1 MKAVVCG
8 AGIAGL
14 SLAHELATRGDEV
27 VLLERSPRPREQGY
41 MMDFFGPGYD
51 AAEQMGVLPAILDVS
66 YDIDEASFVDSHGR
80 SRARLPYERF
90 RRAVG
95 GRLCSLMR
103 PDLEQVLRE
112 ALPSS
117 VDLRFGAEVTAC
129 TDRGPDVE
137 VCTAD
142 GAVLAADVL
151 IGADGIH
158 SGVRRLAFGD
168 DSNALRYLGFH
179 TAAFV
184 FDDARIR
191 EACAGRFALTDTIG
205 RQMGF
210 YALRDGRVAAFGVH
224 RTPDPGLPDDTRTA
238 VREAYRSL
246 EWVVPEALAQCPPSE
261 EIYYDQVA
269 QVVMPAWSAGRIA
282 LVGDACHAVSLLAG
296 QGASLAV
303 AGARALAAQL
313 HSGAP
318 MVQALAA
325 YERQWRP
332 VAEDRQASGRATAR
346 WFLPRTHAELWVR
359 RAALR
364 MAGLPL
370 VNRALGAFLSG
381 S

>member
-27 VLLERSPRPREQGY
+27 VLLERSPGPREQGY

-66 YDIDEASFVDSHGR
+66 YDIGEASLVDSQGG
-80 SRARLPYERF
+80 SRARLPYDRF

-117 VDLRFGAEVTAC
+117 VEVRFGAEVTDC
-129 TDRGPDVE
+129 VDRGPDVE
-137 VCTAD
+137 VRTSD
-142 GAVLAADVL
+142 GAVLSADVL
-151 IGADGIH
+151 VGADGIH
-158 SGVRRLAFGD
+158 SRVRRFTFGA
-168 DSNALRYLGFH
+168 DSDALRYLGFH

-191 EACAGRFALTDTIG
+191 AACAGRFALTDTIG

-269 QVVMPAWSAGRIA
+269 QVVMSAWSAGRIA

-303 AGARALAAQL
+303 AGARVLAAQL
-313 HSGAP
+313 HSGVPIAP
-318 MVQALAA
+318 ALAA

-332 VAEDRQASGRATAR
+332 VAEDRQASGRAAAR

-359 RAALR
+359 RAALKV
-364 MAGLPL
+364 AALPV

-381 S
+381 R

>member
-27 VLLERSPRPREQGY
+27 VLLERSPGPREQGY

-51 AAEQMGVLPAILDVS
+51 AAEQMGMLPAILDVS
-66 YDIDEASFVDSHGR
+66 YDIGEASLVDSQGG
-80 SRARLPYERF
+80 SRARLPYDRF

-117 VDLRFGAEVTAC
+117 VEVRFGAEVTDC
-129 TDRGPDVE
+129 VDRGPDVE
-137 VCTAD
+137 VRTSD
-142 GAVLAADVL
+142 GAVLSADVL
-151 IGADGIH
+151 VGADGIH
-158 SGVRRLAFGD
+158 SRVRRFTFGA
-168 DSNALRYLGFH
+168 DSDALRYLGFH

-191 EACAGRFALTDTIG
+191 AACAGRFALTDTIG

-224 RTPDPGLPDDTRTA
+224 RTPDPGLPDDARTA

-282 LVGDACHAVSLLAG
+282 LIGDACHAVSLLAG

-303 AGARALAAQL
+303 AGARVLAAQL
-313 HSGAP
+313 HSGVPIA
-318 MVQALAA
+318 QALAA

-359 RAALR
+359 RAALKV
-364 MAGLPL
+364 AALPV

-381 S
+381 R

>member
-1 MKAVVCG
+1 
-8 AGIAGL
+8 
-14 SLAHELATRGDEV
+14 
-27 VLLERSPRPREQGY
+27 VL
-41 MMDFFGPGYD
+41 
-51 AAEQMGVLPAILDVS
+51 V
-66 YDIDEASFVDSHGR
+66 
-80 SRARLPYERF
+80 
-90 RRAVG
+90 
-95 GRLCSLMR
+95 
-103 PDLEQVLRE
+103 
-112 ALPSS
+112 
-117 VDLRFGAEVTAC
+117 
-129 TDRGPDVE
+129 
-137 VCTAD
+137 
-142 GAVLAADVL
+142 
-151 IGADGIH
+151 GADGIH
-158 SGVRRLAFGD
+158 SRVRRFTFGA
-168 DSNALRYLGFH
+168 DSDALRYLGFH

-191 EACAGRFALTDTIG
+191 AACAGRFALTDTIG

-303 AGARALAAQL
+303 AGARVLAAQL
-313 HSGAP
+313 HSGVPIAP
-318 MVQALAA
+318 ALAA

-332 VAEDRQASGRATAR
+332 VAEDRQASGRAAAR

-359 RAALR
+359 RAALKV
-364 MAGLPL
+364 AALPV

-381 S
+381 R

>member
-27 VLLERSPRPREQGY
+27 VLLERSPGPREQGY

-51 AAEQMGVLPAILDVS
+51 AAEQMGMLPAILDVS
-66 YDIDEASFVDSHGR
+66 YDIGEASFVDSQGR
-80 SRARLPYERF
+80 SRARLPYDRF

-117 VDLRFGAEVTAC
+117 VEVRFGAEVTDC
-129 TDRGPDVE
+129 VDRGPDVE
-137 VCTAD
+137 VRTSD
-142 GAVLAADVL
+142 GAVLSADVL
-151 IGADGIH
+151 VGADGIH
-158 SGVRRLAFGD
+158 SRVRRFTFGA
-168 DSNALRYLGFH
+168 DSDALRYLGFH

-191 EACAGRFALTDTIG
+191 AACAGRFALTDTIG

-224 RTPDPGLPDDTRTA
+224 RTPDPGLPDDARTA

-269 QVVMPAWSAGRIA
+269 QVVMSAWSAGRIA

-303 AGARALAAQL
+303 AGARVLAAQL
-313 HSGAP
+313 HSGVPIAP
-318 MVQALAA
+318 ALAA

-332 VAEDRQASGRATAR
+332 VAEDRQASGRAAAR

-359 RAALR
+359 RAALKV
-364 MAGLPL
+364 AALPV

-381 S
+381 R

>member
-27 VLLERSPRPREQGY
+27 VLLERSPGPREQGY

-51 AAEQMGVLPAILDVS
+51 AAEQMGMLPAILDVS
-66 YDIDEASFVDSHGR
+66 YDIGEASFVDSQGR
-80 SRARLPYERF
+80 SRARLPYDRF

-117 VDLRFGAEVTAC
+117 VEVRFGAEVTDC
-129 TDRGPDVE
+129 VDRGPDVE
-137 VCTAD
+137 VRTSD
-142 GAVLAADVL
+142 GAVLSADVL
-151 IGADGIH
+151 VGADGIH
-158 SGVRRLAFGD
+158 SRVRRFTFGA
-168 DSNALRYLGFH
+168 DSDALRYLGFH

-191 EACAGRFALTDTIG
+191 AACAGRFALTDTIG

-224 RTPDPGLPDDTRTA
+224 RTPDPGLPDDARTA

-282 LVGDACHAVSLLAG
+282 LIGDACHAVSLLAG

-303 AGARALAAQL
+303 AGARVLAAQL
-313 HSGAP
+313 HSGVPIAP
-318 MVQALAA
+318 ALAA

-332 VAEDRQASGRATAR
+332 VAEDRQASGRAAAR

-359 RAALR
+359 RAALKV
-364 MAGLPL
+364 AALPV

-381 S
+381 R

>member
-27 VLLERSPRPREQGY
+27 VLLERSPGPREQGY

-66 YDIDEASFVDSHGR
+66 YDIGEASLVDSQGG
-80 SRARLPYERF
+80 SRARLPYDRF

-117 VDLRFGAEVTAC
+117 VEVRFGAEVTDC
-129 TDRGPDVE
+129 VDRGPDVE
-137 VCTAD
+137 VRTSD
-142 GAVLAADVL
+142 GAVLSADVL
-151 IGADGIH
+151 VGADGIH
-158 SGVRRLAFGD
+158 SRVRRFTFGA
-168 DSNALRYLGFH
+168 DSDALRYLGFH

-191 EACAGRFALTDTIG
+191 AACAGRFALTDTIG

-224 RTPDPGLPDDTRTA
+224 RTPDPGLPDDARTA

-303 AGARALAAQL
+303 AGARVLAAQL
-313 HSGAP
+313 HSGVPIAP
-318 MVQALAA
+318 ALAA

-332 VAEDRQASGRATAR
+332 VAEDRQASGRAAAR

-359 RAALR
+359 RAALKV
-364 MAGLPL
+364 AALPV

-381 S
+381 R

>member
-27 VLLERSPRPREQGY
+27 VLLERSPGPREQGY

-66 YDIDEASFVDSHGR
+66 YDIGEASFVDSRGR
-80 SRARLPYERF
+80 SRARLPYDRF

-117 VDLRFGAEVTAC
+117 VHLRFGADVTAC
-129 TDRGPDVE
+129 VDRGPDVE
-137 VCTAD
+137 VRTAD
-142 GAVLAADVL
+142 GAAVTADLLV
-151 IGADGIH
+151 GADGIH
-158 SGVRRLAFGD
+158 STVRRLAFAGHL
-168 DSNALRYLGFH
+168 NPLRYLGFH
-179 TAAFV
+179 TCAFV

-191 EACAGRFALTDTIG
+191 AACAGRFALTDTVG

-224 RTPDPGLPDDTRTA
+224 RTPDPRLPGDTRAA
-238 VREAYRSL
+238 VREAYRTL
-246 EWVVPEALAQCPPSE
+246 EWVVPEALAHCPPSDQ
-261 EIYYDQVA
+261 IYYDQVA
-269 QVVMPAWSAGRIA
+269 QVVMPAWSAGRVVLI
-282 LVGDACHAVSLLAG
+282 GDACHAVSLLAG

-303 AGARALAAQL
+303 AGARALATQL

-318 MVQALAA
+318 IAQALAA

-332 VAEDRQASGRATAR
+332 VAEDKQASGRATAR
-346 WFLPRTHAELWVR
+346 WFLPRTHVELWVR
-359 RAALR
+359 RAALKV
-364 MAGLPL
+364 AALP
-370 VNRALGAFLSG
+370 VVTRALGSFLG
-381 S
+381 GR

>member
-27 VLLERSPRPREQGY
+27 VLLERSPGPREQGY

-66 YDIDEASFVDSHGR
+66 YDIGEASLVDSQGG
-80 SRARLPYERF
+80 SRARLPYDRF

-117 VDLRFGAEVTAC
+117 VEVRFGAEVTDC
-129 TDRGPDVE
+129 VDHGPDVE
-137 VCTAD
+137 VRTAD
-142 GAVLAADVL
+142 GAVLSADVL
-151 IGADGIH
+151 VGADGIH
-158 SGVRRLAFGD
+158 SGVRRFTFGA
-168 DSNALRYLGFH
+168 DSDALRYLGFH

-191 EACAGRFALTDTIG
+191 AACAGRFALTDTIG

-269 QVVMPAWSAGRIA
+269 QVVMSAWSAGRIA

-303 AGARALAAQL
+303 AGARVLAAQL
-313 HSGAP
+313 HSGVPIAP
-318 MVQALAA
+318 ALAA

-332 VAEDRQASGRATAR
+332 VAEDRQASGRAAAR

-359 RAALR
+359 RAALKV
-364 MAGLPL
+364 AALPV

-381 S
+381 R